1 MGPFPVDWYPNS
13 IKMVKVK
20 CSDLRNKKKEELTKQ
35 LEDLKTELASLKVA
49 KVTGG
54 AASKLSK
61 IRVVRKSIA
70 RVYIVMHQKQKENLR
85 KLYRSKKYKPLDLRP
100 RLTRA
105 MRKALTPH
113 EKSLKTAKELKKMR
127 AFPQR
132 KFAVKA

>member
-1 MGPFPVDWYPNS
+1 MGLFRANFIN
-13 IKMVKVK
+13 IKMPKIK
-20 CSDLRNKKKEELTKQ
+20 CSDLRTKKKEELTKQ
-35 LEDLKTELASLKVA
+35 LEDLKTELGSLRVA

-85 KLYRSKKYKPLDLRP
+85 KLYRSKKYQPLDRRP
-100 RLTRA
+100 KKTRA
-105 MRKALTPH
+105 IRKALTPH
-113 EKSLKTAKELKKMR
+113 EKSLKTSKELKKMR

>member
-1 MGPFPVDWYPNS
+1 MGLFRLNLDK
-13 IKMVKVK
+13 IKMPKIK
-20 CSDLRNKKKEELTKQ
+20 CSDLRTKKKEELTKQ
-35 LEDLKTELASLKVA
+35 LEDLKTELGSLRVA

-70 RVYIVMHQKQKENLR
+70 RVYIVMHQKENLR
-85 KLYRSKKYKPLDLRP
+85 KLYRGKKYKPLDLRMKK
-100 RLTRA
+100 TRA
-105 MRKALTPH
+105 MRKGLTPH
-113 EKSLKTAKELKKMR
+113 EKSLKTPRELRKMR

>member
-1 MGPFPVDWYPNS
+1 MGLFHLNS
-13 IKMVKVK
+13 TNFKMPRVK

-35 LEDLKTELASLKVA
+35 LEDLKTELASLRVA

-61 IRVVRKSIA
+61 IRVVRKAIA

-85 KLYRSKKYKPLDLRP
+85 KLYRSKKYTPLDLRMKK
-100 RLTRA
+100 TRA
-105 MRKALTPH
+105 MRKGLTPH
-113 EKSLKTAKELKKMR
+113 EKSLKTPRELRRMR

>member
-1 MGPFPVDWYPNS
+1 MGLFPLNRLCD
-13 IKMVKVK
+13 KMPRVK
-20 CSDLRNKKKEELTKQ
+20 CSELRNKKKEELTKQ
-35 LEDLKTELASLKVA
+35 LEDLKTELGSLKVA

-85 KLYRSKKYKPLDLRP
+85 KLYRGKKYKPLDLRP
-100 RLTRA
+100 KKTRA
-105 MRKALTPH
+105 IRKALTPH
-113 EKSLKTAKELKKMR
+113 EKSLKTSKELRKMR

>member
-1 MGPFPVDWYPNS
+1 MGPFPLNRLCD
-13 IKMVKVK
+13 KMPRVK
-20 CSDLRNKKKEELTKQ
+20 CSELRNKKKEELTKQ
-35 LEDLKTELASLKVA
+35 LEDLKTELASLRVA

-61 IRVVRKSIA
+61 IRVVRKAIA

-85 KLYRSKKYKPLDLRP
+85 KLYRNKKYKPLDLRMKK
-100 RLTRA
+100 TRA
-105 MRKALTPH
+105 MRKGLTPH
-113 EKSLKTAKELKKMR
+113 EKSLKTPRELRKMR

>member
-1 MGPFPVDWYPNS
+1 MG
-13 IKMVKVK
+13 
-20 CSDLRNKKKEELTKQ
+20 
-35 LEDLKTELASLKVA
+35 KTELGSLKVA

-85 KLYRSKKYKPLDLRP
+85 KLYRSKKYNPLDLRP
-100 RLTRA
+100 KLTRA

-113 EKSLKTAKELKKMR
+113 EKSLKTAKELRKMR
-127 AFPQR
+127 AFPQKNLLLR
-132 KFAVKA
+132 LKFVSCCVWSNKIL

>member
-1 MGPFPVDWYPNS
+1 MGFFFRPKFIN
-13 IKMVKVK
+13 IKMPKIK
-20 CSDLRNKKKEELTKQ
+20 CSDLRTKKKEELTKQ
-35 LEDLKTELASLKVA
+35 LEDLKTELGSLRVA

-85 KLYRSKKYKPLDLRP
+85 KLYRGKKYKPLDLRMKK
-100 RLTRA
+100 TRA
-105 MRKALTPH
+105 MRKGLTPH
-113 EKSLKTAKELKKMR
+113 EKTLKTARELRKMR